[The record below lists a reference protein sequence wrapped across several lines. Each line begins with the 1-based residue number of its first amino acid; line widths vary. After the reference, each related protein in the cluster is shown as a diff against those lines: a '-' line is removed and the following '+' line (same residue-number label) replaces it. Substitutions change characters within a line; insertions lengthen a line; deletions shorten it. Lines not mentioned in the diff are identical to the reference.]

1 MDINFTR
8 RMAGYAPLALIS
20 MFLAEPAVG
29 DSISVSRSI
38 CATISEENCTI
49 NARRRTIAIVK
60 NDLKGK
66 KNAKAVAKLIGRPIC
81 NRIVNTFIFTPL
93 RPRLNDWQMTLQD
106 RRHGNPLYACML
118 F

>member
-1 MDINFTR
+1 MNISFTR
-8 RMAGYAPLALIS
+8 RMAGHVLLALIS
-20 MFLAEPAVG
+20 VFLAEPAVG
-29 DSISVSRSI
+29 GSISVSRSI

-49 NARRRTIAIVK
+49 NAGTRTIAIVK
-60 NDLKGK
+60 RDLKGK

-93 RPRLNDWQMTLQD
+93 RPSLSEWQMTLQD